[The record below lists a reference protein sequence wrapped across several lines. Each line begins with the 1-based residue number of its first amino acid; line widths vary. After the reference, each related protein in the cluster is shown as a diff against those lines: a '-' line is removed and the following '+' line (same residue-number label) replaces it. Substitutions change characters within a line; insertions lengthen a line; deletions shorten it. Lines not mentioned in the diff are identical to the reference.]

1 MILIEEVVAINKTI
15 SDKEKEKETKSQK
28 LDQMLEQLKQRER
41 QLNEFSEEGWR
52 LSQIHI

>member
-15 SDKEKEKETKSQK
+15 SHKEKEKETKSQQ